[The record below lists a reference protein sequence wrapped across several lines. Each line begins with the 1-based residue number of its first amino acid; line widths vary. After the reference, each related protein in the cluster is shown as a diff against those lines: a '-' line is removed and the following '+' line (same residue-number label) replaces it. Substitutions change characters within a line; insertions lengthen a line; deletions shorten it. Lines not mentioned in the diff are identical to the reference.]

1 MRDVLELL
9 FKRALPCELAKL
21 SDRSPCFL
29 AGLVLLDFRVFFVMH
44 VITLYPCLSKLGQSF
59 HPCRQSI
66 NLCGHKLFET
76 DSGGN
81 LTFAEDLQK
90 ISKVSKNLRKLNL
103 LLRTLRRVFTL
114 TLHLL

>member
-1 MRDVLELL
+1 V
-9 FKRALPCELAKL
+9 
-21 SDRSPCFL
+21 
-29 AGLVLLDFRVFFVMH
+29 H
-44 VITLYPCLSKLGQSF
+44 VITLYPCLSKLGQRF

-90 ISKVSKNLRKLNL
+90 ICKVSKNLRKLDL
-103 LLRTLRRVFTL
+103 VLRTLRQVFTL